1 MKKGAMIMEASIM
14 NIVQRE
20 LYMITM
26 VFIFGLMAIK
36 LAERIKIPD
45 VALFMIVGILL
56 GPSVFKLIT
65 VPNDSVSYQF
75 IIVLGSILI
84 LFEGGIA
91 IHFSVLKKVWIT
103 ISLLS
108 ILGVIITAI
117 VVAVTAYY
125 LLDIPILY
133 ALLLASVI
141 ASTDPATLMPV
152 FKQITIQEKV
162 RRTVESE
169 SAFNDATG
177 SILTFTLLGV
187 ILGETKLSVSSSIWS
202 FFREAGGGILA
213 GTVIGFVGILLTS
226 EHRWG
231 ILRKFSTVVS
241 LVVAISSYLV
251 AGFIHASG
259 FMATFT
265 AGLISGNPQLF
276 RLQVSKE
283 TNSTVFAFSGTLT
296 LIMRT
301 LIFMLLGTQV
311 DFRILGQYW
320 IQGILVV
327 IVFMFIARPLAVL
340 LCTLPDRKAKWKW
353 NEILFM
359 FWVRETGVI
368 PAALSGMIV
377 AAKVDYAN
385 QIASVTFIAIL
396 VTILIQASTTG
407 FVAKKLGITLEPV
420 KGI

>member
-1 MKKGAMIMEASIM
+1 VEASVM
-14 NIVQRE
+14 NVVQRE

-26 VFIFGLMAIK
+26 VFLFGLMSMK

-56 GPSVFKLIT
+56 GPSIFNLIT

-84 LFEGGIA
+84 LFEGGTA
-91 IHFSVLKKVWIT
+91 IRFSVLKRVWIT

-108 ILGVIITAI
+108 VLGVIVTSVI
-117 VVAVTAYY
+117 VAVTAFY
-125 LLDIPILY
+125 LLDMPIMY

-169 SAFNDATG
+169 SAFNDATA

-187 ILGETKLSVSSSIWS
+187 ILGQTELSFSSSIWS

-213 GTVIGFVGILLTS
+213 GTLIGFVGILFTS

-231 ILRKFSTVVS
+231 YLRKYSTVVS
-241 LVVAISSYLV
+241 LVVAISSYLA
-251 AGFIHASG
+251 AGYIHASG

-265 AGLISGNPQLF
+265 AGLISGNPQVF
-276 RLQVSKE
+276 RIRVSKE
-283 TNSTVFAFSGTLT
+283 TNSTVFEFSETITL
-296 LIMRT
+296 LLRS

-311 DFRILGQYW
+311 DFHILSRFW
-320 IQGILVV
+320 IQGILIVL
-327 IVFMFIARPLAVL
+327 VFMLIARPVAVL

-353 NEILFM
+353 NEIVFM

-377 AAKVDYAN
+377 ASGVNYAN
-385 QIASVTFIAIL
+385 EIASVTFIAIL

-407 FVAKKLGITLEPV
+407 YVAKKLKITLEPV
-420 KGI
+420 

>member
-1 MKKGAMIMEASIM
+1 MESNVM
-14 NIVQRE
+14 NIVQSE

-26 VFIFGLMAIK
+26 VFLFGLMTIK
-36 LAERIKIPD
+36 LAAKIKIPD

-65 VPNDSVSYQF
+65 VPNDSVANQF
-75 IIVLGSILI
+75 IIVIGSILI
-84 LFEGGIA
+84 LFEGGLA

-108 ILGVIITAI
+108 ILGVIVTAG
-117 VVAVTAYY
+117 VVAFTAYY
-125 LLDIPILY
+125 LLHIPILY

-177 SILTFTLLGV
+177 SILTFTILGV
-187 ILGETKLSVSSSIWS
+187 VLGETKLSVSASLWS
-202 FFREAGGGILA
+202 FFREAGGGILVGA
-213 GTVIGFVGILLTS
+213 IIGFIGILLTS

-231 ILRKFSTVVS
+231 ILRKYSTVVT
-241 LVVAISSYLV
+241 LLVAISSYLV
-251 AGFIHASG
+251 AGYIQASG
-259 FMATFT
+259 FMATFS

-276 RLQVSKE
+276 RLHVSEE

-311 DFRILGQYW
+311 DFQILGQFW
-320 IQGILVV
+320 LQGILIVL
-327 IVFMFIARPLAVL
+327 VFMFIARPLAVL
-340 LCTLPDRKAKWKW
+340 FCTLPDRKAKWKW

-377 AAKVDYAN
+377 AAKVHYAN

-396 VTILIQASTTG
+396 MTILIQASTTG
-407 FVAKKLGITLEPV
+407 YVAKKLGITLEPV
-420 KGI
+420 KDI

>member
-1 MKKGAMIMEASIM
+1 VEIKVEANVMS
-14 NIVQRE
+14 IVQRE

-26 VFIFGLMAIK
+26 VFLFGLAAMK
-36 LAERIKIPD
+36 LSEKIKIPD
-45 VALFMIVGILL
+45 VALFMIIGILL

-75 IIVLGSILI
+75 IIVIGSILI
-84 LFEGGIA
+84 LFEGGRA
-91 IHFSVLKKVWIT
+91 IRFSVLKKVWIT
-103 ISLLS
+103 ITLLS
-108 ILGVIITAI
+108 ILGVLVTAVI
-117 VVAVTAYY
+117 VAVTAFY
-125 LLDIPILY
+125 LLDMPIIY

-169 SAFNDATG
+169 SAFNDATA

-187 ILGETKLSVSSSIWS
+187 ILGQTELSVSSSIWS
-202 FFREAGGGILA
+202 FFREAGGGILV
-213 GTVIGFVGILLTS
+213 GTLIGLIGNILTS

-231 ILRKFSTVVS
+231 ILKKYGTVVS
-241 LVVAISSYLV
+241 LVVAISSYLA
-251 AGFIHASG
+251 AGYIHSSG

-276 RLQVSKE
+276 RLKVSKE
-283 TNSTVFAFSGTLT
+283 TNETVFEFSETITL
-296 LIMRT
+296 LLRS

-311 DFRILGQYW
+311 DFNILYDFW
-320 IQGILVV
+320 IQGILIVL
-327 IVFMFIARPLAVL
+327 VFMFIARPLTVI
-340 LCTLPDRKAKWKW
+340 LCTLPDRRAKWKW
-353 NEILFM
+353 NEIVFM

-377 AAKVDYAN
+377 ASGVDYGN
-385 QIASVTFIAIL
+385 EIASVTFIAIL

-407 FVAKKLGITLEPV
+407 FVARKLGITLKPV
-420 KGI
+420 

>member
-1 MKKGAMIMEASIM
+1 VEASVM
-14 NIVQRE
+14 NVVQRE

-26 VFIFGLMAIK
+26 VFLFGLMSMK

-56 GPSVFKLIT
+56 GPSIFNLIT

-84 LFEGGIA
+84 LFEGGTA
-91 IHFSVLKKVWIT
+91 IRFSVLKRVWIT

-108 ILGVIITAI
+108 VLGVIVTSVI
-117 VVAVTAYY
+117 VAVTAFY
-125 LLDIPILY
+125 LLDMPIMY

-169 SAFNDATG
+169 SAFNDATA

-187 ILGETKLSVSSSIWS
+187 ILGQTELSFSSSIWS

-213 GTVIGFVGILLTS
+213 GTLIGFVGILFTS

-231 ILRKFSTVVS
+231 YLRKYSTVVS
-241 LVVAISSYLV
+241 LVVAISSYLA
-251 AGFIHASG
+251 AGYIHASG

-276 RLQVSKE
+276 RIKVSKE
-283 TNSTVFAFSGTLT
+283 TNSTVFEFSETITL
-296 LIMRT
+296 LLRS

-311 DFRILGQYW
+311 DFHILSRFW
-320 IQGILVV
+320 IQGILIVL
-327 IVFMFIARPLAVL
+327 VFMLIARPVAVL

-353 NEILFM
+353 NEIVFM

-377 AAKVDYAN
+377 ASGVNYAN
-385 QIASVTFIAIL
+385 EIASVTFIAIL

-407 FVAKKLGITLEPV
+407 YVAKKLKITLEPV
-420 KGI
+420 

>member
-1 MKKGAMIMEASIM
+1 MEASVM
-14 NIVQRE
+14 HIVQRE

-26 VFIFGLMAIK
+26 VFLFGLLTIK

-56 GPSVFKLIT
+56 GPSAFKLIT
-65 VPNDSVSYQF
+65 VPNDSVAYQF

-84 LFEGGIA
+84 LFEGGLA

-108 ILGVIITAI
+108 ILGVLITAI

-125 LLDIPILY
+125 LLEMPIMY
-133 ALLLASVI
+133 SLLLASVI

-152 FKQITIQEKV
+152 FKQIAIQEKV

-177 SILTFTLLGV
+177 SILTFTVLGV
-187 ILGETKLSVSSSIWS
+187 LIGHTKLSFSSSLWS

-213 GTVIGFVGILLTS
+213 GVVIGFLGILLTS

-231 ILRKFSTVVS
+231 IFRKYSTVVS
-241 LVVAISSYLV
+241 LVVAISAYLA
-251 AGFIHASG
+251 AGFMNASG

-265 AGLISGNPQLF
+265 AGLVSGNHQLF
-276 RLQVSKE
+276 RFHVSEE
-283 TNSTVFAFSGTLT
+283 TKSPVFEFSGTLT

-311 DFRILGQYW
+311 DFNILGKYW
-320 IQGILVV
+320 LQGILVV
-327 IVFMFIARPLAVL
+327 LVFMFIARPLAVL

-377 AAKVDYAN
+377 ASKVHYSN

-396 VTILIQASTTG
+396 MTILIQASTTG
-407 FVAKKLGITLEPV
+407 YVAKKLRITLEPV
-420 KGI
+420 KDG

>member
-1 MKKGAMIMEASIM
+1 MEASVM
-14 NIVQRE
+14 HFVQRE

-26 VFIFGLMAIK
+26 VFLFGLIAIK
-36 LAERIKIPD
+36 LSERIKIPD
-45 VALFMIVGILL
+45 VALFMIVGILI
-56 GPSVFKLIT
+56 GPSVFNLIT
-65 VPNDSVSYQF
+65 VPNNSVSYQF

-91 IHFSVLKKVWIT
+91 IHFSVLKKVWVT

-108 ILGVIITAI
+108 ILGVIITAA
-117 VVAVTAYY
+117 VVAVTAFY

-152 FKQITIQEKV
+152 FKQIAIQEKV

-187 ILGETKLSVSSSIWS
+187 IMGHTKLSISSSTWS
-202 FFREAGGGILA
+202 FFREAGGGILVGA
-213 GTVIGFVGILLTS
+213 VIGFIGILLTS
-226 EHRWG
+226 EHRFG
-231 ILRKFSTVVS
+231 FLKKYSIVVS
-241 LVVAISSYLV
+241 LLVSISSYLA
-251 AGFIHASG
+251 AGFIQASG

-276 RLQVSKE
+276 RLHIAEE
-283 TNSTVFAFSGTLT
+283 TNSTVFAFSSPLT

-327 IVFMFIARPLAVL
+327 LVFMFIARPLAVL
-340 LCTLPDRKAKWKW
+340 LCTLPDRKAKWKM

-407 FVAKKLGITLEPV
+407 YVAKKLRITIEPV
-420 KGI
+420 EGT

>member
-1 MKKGAMIMEASIM
+1 MEADVMS
-14 NIVQRE
+14 IVQRE

-26 VFIFGLMAIK
+26 VFLFGLVAMK

-56 GPSVFKLIT
+56 GPSVFDLIT

-75 IIVLGSILI
+75 IIVLGSVLI
-84 LFEGGIA
+84 LFEGGRA
-91 IHFSVLKKVWIT
+91 IRFSVLKKVWVT

-108 ILGVIITAI
+108 ILGVIITAV
-117 VVAVTAYY
+117 VVAVTAFY
-125 LLDIPILY
+125 LLNMPILY

-141 ASTDPATLMPV
+141 ASTDPATLIPV
-152 FKQITIQEKV
+152 FKQITIREKV
-162 RRTVESE
+162 RQTVESE

-177 SILTFTLLGV
+177 SILAFTLLGV
-187 ILGETKLSVSSSIWS
+187 ILGQTQLSVSASLWS

-213 GTVIGFVGILLTS
+213 GAIIGFVGVLLTS
-226 EHRWG
+226 EHKWG
-231 ILRKFSTVVS
+231 LLRKYGTVVS
-241 LVVAISSYLV
+241 VVVAISSYLA

-265 AGLISGNPQLF
+265 AGLISGNPQVF
-276 RLQVSKE
+276 RFQVSEE
-283 TNSTVFAFSGTLT
+283 TNSTVFQFSETVT

-311 DFRILGQYW
+311 NFRILSQFW
-320 IQGILVV
+320 IQGILIVL
-327 IVFMFIARPLAVL
+327 VFMFIARPLAVL

-368 PAALSGMIV
+368 PAALSGMII
-377 AAKVDYAN
+377 AAGVDYAN
-385 QIASVTFIAIL
+385 EIASVTFIAIL
-396 VTILIQASTTG
+396 MTILIQASTTG
-407 FVAKKLGITLEPV
+407 YVAKRLGITLEPEPKPV
-420 KGI
+420 

>member
-1 MKKGAMIMEASIM
+1 MEASVM
-14 NIVQRE
+14 HFVQRE

-26 VFIFGLMAIK
+26 VFLFGLIAIK
-36 LAERIKIPD
+36 LSERIKIPD
-45 VALFMIVGILL
+45 VALFMIVGILI
-56 GPSVFKLIT
+56 GPSVFNLIT
-65 VPNDSVSYQF
+65 VPNNSVSYQF

-91 IHFSVLKKVWIT
+91 IHFSVLKKVWVT
-103 ISLLS
+103 VSLLS
-108 ILGVIITAI
+108 ILGVIITAA
-117 VVAVTAYY
+117 VVAVTAFY

-152 FKQITIQEKV
+152 FKQIAIQEKV

-187 ILGETKLSVSSSIWS
+187 IMGHTKLSISSSTWS
-202 FFREAGGGILA
+202 FFREAGGGILVGA
-213 GTVIGFVGILLTS
+213 VIGFIGILLTS
-226 EHRWG
+226 EHRFG
-231 ILRKFSTVVS
+231 FLKKYSIVVS
-241 LVVAISSYLV
+241 LLVSISSYLA
-251 AGFIHASG
+251 AGFIQASG

-276 RLQVSKE
+276 RLHIAEE
-283 TNSTVFAFSGTLT
+283 TNSTVFAFSSPLT

-327 IVFMFIARPLAVL
+327 LVFMFIARPLAVL
-340 LCTLPDRKAKWKW
+340 LCTLPDRKAKWKM

-407 FVAKKLGITLEPV
+407 YVAKKLRITIEPV
-420 KGI
+420 EGT

>member
-1 MKKGAMIMEASIM
+1 MS
-14 NIVQRE
+14 IVQRE

-26 VFIFGLMAIK
+26 VFLFGLAAMK
-36 LAERIKIPD
+36 LSEKIKIPD
-45 VALFMIVGILL
+45 VALFMIIGILL

-75 IIVLGSILI
+75 IIVIGSILI
-84 LFEGGIA
+84 LFEGGRA
-91 IHFSVLKKVWIT
+91 IRFSVLKKVWIT
-103 ISLLS
+103 ITLLS
-108 ILGVIITAI
+108 ILGVLVTAVI
-117 VVAVTAYY
+117 VAVTAFY
-125 LLDIPILY
+125 LLDMPIIY

-169 SAFNDATG
+169 SAFNDATA

-187 ILGETKLSVSSSIWS
+187 ILGQTELSVSSSIWS
-202 FFREAGGGILA
+202 FFREAGGGILV
-213 GTVIGFVGILLTS
+213 GTLIGLIGNILTS

-231 ILRKFSTVVS
+231 ILKKYGTVVS
-241 LVVAISSYLV
+241 LVVAISSYLA
-251 AGFIHASG
+251 AGYIHSSG

-276 RLQVSKE
+276 RLKVSKE
-283 TNSTVFAFSGTLT
+283 TNETVFEFSETITL
-296 LIMRT
+296 LLRS

-311 DFRILGQYW
+311 DFNILYDFW
-320 IQGILVV
+320 IQGILIVL
-327 IVFMFIARPLAVL
+327 VFMFIARPLTVI
-340 LCTLPDRKAKWKW
+340 LCTLPDRRAKWKW
-353 NEILFM
+353 NEIVFM

-377 AAKVDYAN
+377 ASGVDYGN
-385 QIASVTFIAIL
+385 EIASVTFIAIL

-407 FVAKKLGITLEPV
+407 FVARKLGITLKPV
-420 KGI
+420 